1 MTLSS
6 TARTTYSRKRAW
18 LAPLVYLLAG
28 GALLG
33 LSTNLAKLAGDI
45 QLPALAFLFWS
56 ISGAALILLVL
67 AAFRGNLPPVNV
79 RTVEY
84 YAISGLLGVA
94 GANLLFS
101 QLSPMWVRGSWH

>member
-1 MTLSS
+1 M
-6 TARTTYSRKRAW
+6 
-18 LAPLVYLLAG
+18 YLLSG